1 MLQARISSPH
11 GSLYFAA
18 EPTPY
23 DLEHLRAHV
32 HALCADV
39 GRSSVTLSLAVDGD
53 GGPAVARVAALA
65 QRLTHE
71 GVLVRVAATIASH
84 LKPPPPPEVSTWR
97 SKTARVAPIW
107 RTL

>member
-1 MLQARISSPH
+1 MLQARISSPR

-32 HALCADV
+32 HVLCADV
-39 GRSSVTLSLAVDGD
+39 AQSSVTLSLAVDDD
-53 GGPAVARVAALA
+53 GGAMIARVAALA
-65 QRLTHE
+65 QRLADE
-71 GVLVRVAATIASH
+71 GILVRVAASIWRTGPGRTAS
-84 LKPPPPPEVSTWR
+84 
-97 SKTARVAPIW
+97 IW